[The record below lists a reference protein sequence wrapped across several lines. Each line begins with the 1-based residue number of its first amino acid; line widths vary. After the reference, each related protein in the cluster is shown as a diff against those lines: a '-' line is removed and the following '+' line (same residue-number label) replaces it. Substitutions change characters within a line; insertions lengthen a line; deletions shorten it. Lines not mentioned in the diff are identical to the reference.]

1 MVSSPLPPFN
11 NNNSHRTQQ
20 EEYSPSIPNWDS
32 RPSYLNSH
40 YDHHHPLNRVHQHS
54 TDESDMYLFNGHT
67 NRGSFSSVSSH
78 QSYLYPVHQQHN
90 EEERES
96 VTTPTSYVDQIYH
109 HTLTNR
115 SFDSNKYTS
124 SPYIKS
130 SPYTNHHI
138 NTTTTTTT
146 TTTNPRVGI
155 LPPPPPSTATS
166 NTTTAATSGA
176 AVTTTTAAVTSGVTT
191 SDGRSVTGSTTPSS
205 WFSPE
210 TPTAVLFGKED
221 MVTGLKRRKT
231 STCSLD
237 SRVTRRLKIEQD

>member
-1 MVSSPLPPFN
+1 MSCLFV
-11 NNNSHRTQQ
+11 
-20 EEYSPSIPNWDS
+20 YSYSTF
-32 RPSYLNSH
+32 LFLA
-40 YDHHHPLNRVHQHS
+40 LNRVHQHS

-138 NTTTTTTT
+138 NSTTT

-166 NTTTAATSGA
+166 NTTTTAATSGA
-176 AVTTTTAAVTSGVTT
+176 AVTTTTTTTTTAAAAVTSGVTT